1 MTIFATPVAGP
12 DGLPLDQVR
21 LTGVTA
27 TGHHG
32 VFAHER
38 QDGQE
43 FRADVVLHLD
53 TRPAAAGDDLGATV
67 SYADVAEDVHAVLA
81 GSPADLVETVA
92 ERIAAAVLA
101 YPAVAAVD
109 VRVHK
114 PQAPISVPFEDV
126 EVAVRRDR
134 VRIPVVDA
142 FPTAGLADPAPA
154 ADALPAPVAEPL
166 EAATLAG
173 LPPVPEPLPGAGP
186 LPAVRPGEAAAV
198 PLAADATSTHA
209 ADASPDPVV
218 PAVGRLDAEPPE
230 PVDVVLA
237 IGANLGDPQTTLRQ
251 AVADLDSQP
260 GLQVLDA
267 SPLARTAAVGGP
279 DQPDYLNAVLLAR
292 TTLSARALLRA
303 CQAVEEAHGRV
314 REERWGPRTLDV
326 DVVAYGSLVA
336 ADDELE
342 VPHPRA
348 HERAFVLVPW
358 TEVQPDAVLPG
369 LGGGPVAR
377 LAETAPDRAGI
388 RWMALDW
395 LTEPTTRSGMLP
407 AAPVAA
413 VAQQDAFGDQGVL
426 AGEGA
431 LAEAGASADAEPHP
445 LDEGAGEARRDVAE
459 TSAGEV
465 TGTAD
470 DVAERGE
477 PEPLVTGVPT
487 SPTGAAPEPPS
498 GPWVEDSGVAA
509 PRPFVEPVGR
519 ADAEPGAGAEPAPA
533 PAPTSEPAL
542 TPTSEPAPPVPGPES
557 LAEQS
562 AASPAP
568 WELPLEPAP
577 VPTERP
583 LWAPV
588 RAQEE
593 AEAPR
598 DGTAVLAA
606 VADQPTADGAPQPD
620 EPGDVAAPERE
631 AGAEQRASRADRP
644 AGTGTPDDPDAAR

>member
-38 QDGQE
+38 EEGQE

-53 TRPAAAGDDLGATV
+53 TRHAAAGDDLGATV

-101 YPAVAAVD
+101 RPAVVAVD

-114 PQAPISVPFEDV
+114 PQAPIAVPFQDV
-126 EVAVRRDR
+126 DVAIRRDR
-134 VRIPVVDA
+134 VRTPVVEA
-142 FPTAGLADPAPA
+142 FP
-154 ADALPAPVAEPL
+154 
-166 EAATLAG
+166 
-173 LPPVPEPLPGAGP
+173 
-186 LPAVRPGEAAAV
+186 AAAPIEAEE
-198 PLAADATSTHA
+198 PLAAA
-209 ADASPDPVV
+209 APIEAAEALPVAAPVSEPTPV
-218 PAVGRLDAEPPE
+218 PAAPVPLPTVSAPLSPVADRLDAEPAE

-237 IGANLGDPQTTLRQ
+237 IGANLDDPQTTLRQ
-251 AVADLDSQP
+251 AVVDLDGHP
-260 GLQVLDA
+260 GLEVVDV

-279 DQPDYLNAVLLAR
+279 EQPDYLNAVVLAR
-292 TTLSARALLRA
+292 TTLSARGLLHA
-303 CQAVEEAHGRV
+303 CQAVENAHGRV

-326 DVVAYGSLVA
+326 DVVAYGALVA

-407 AAPVAA
+407 AAPVA
-413 VAQQDAFGDQGVL
+413 Q
-426 AGEGA
+426 
-431 LAEAGASADAEPHP
+431 AEAGEEPSDAAPVLEQPADEAQPGAPEQDAPEHLSRHEAAGADAAEPAEAEPAEAGPAETEPAETERPHAPLAASVPASAPPAAPQQTP
-445 LDEGAGEARRDVAE
+445 PG
-459 TSAGEV
+459 
-465 TGTAD
+465 
-470 DVAERGE
+470 
-477 PEPLVTGVPT
+477 PLV
-487 SPTGAAPEPPS
+487 EES
-498 GPWVEDSGVAA
+498 GILA

-519 ADAEPGAGAEPAPA
+519 ADDAPGAAVPADPSVEHLTA
-533 PAPTSEPAL
+533 PQ
-542 TPTSEPAPPVPGPES
+542 V
-557 LAEQS
+557 
-562 AASPAP
+562 P
-568 WELPLEPAP
+568 WELPADAMPA
-577 VPTERP
+577 PTERP
-583 LWAPV
+583 HWAPV
-588 RAQEE
+588 HPHGGPETPQ
-593 AEAPR
+593 

-606 VADQPTADGAPQPD
+606 VEAD
-620 EPGDVAAPERE
+620 DVAPPSHLEVVDPQGEERPE
-631 AGAEQRASRADRP
+631 QADR
-644 AGTGTPDDPDAAR
+644 AGRAAGSGTPDGSDVGR